1 LTAEM
6 DGVFIVKEEQD
17 HEYEE
22 ENFKVGRKPS
32 YRIRKDFAL
41 EFILYN
47 HIERPALFNM
57 PVRRSLL
64 RNIGL

>member
-22 ENFKVGRKPS
+22 ENFKVGRKHL
-32 YRIRKDFAL
+32 I
-41 EFILYN
+41 EF
-47 HIERPALFNM
+47 
-57 PVRRSLL
+57 VKTLL
-64 RNIGL
+64 